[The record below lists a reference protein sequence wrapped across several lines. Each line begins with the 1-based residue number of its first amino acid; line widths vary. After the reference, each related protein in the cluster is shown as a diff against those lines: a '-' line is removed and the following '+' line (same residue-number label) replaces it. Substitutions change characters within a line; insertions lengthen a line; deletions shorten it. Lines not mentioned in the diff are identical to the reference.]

1 MTFDPAKD
9 IKGEPPI
16 KSIELPERERKF
28 NQSGTIIWFTGLSG
42 SGKSTLSNQLEKRL
56 FDNNIQVYVL
66 DGDRVR
72 QGLCDDLGFSEE
84 DRCENIRRIGEVA
97 KLFADAAFIVIVA
110 FISPF
115 RKDRDRIRET
125 MKEDRFIEVFVDCPL
140 NVCVERD
147 TKGLYK
153 KAMDHEINNFTGI
166 SSPYEPPESPEIHLH
181 TSTESVDECLDK
193 MVDYLKNINAIV

>member
-9 IKGEPPI
+9 VKGEPPI
-16 KSIELPERERKF
+16 KSIALPERERKF
-28 NQSGTIIWFTGLSG
+28 NQRGTIIWFTGLSG
-42 SGKSTLSNQLEKRL
+42 AGKSTLSNLLEKRL
-56 FDNNIQVYVL
+56 FENNIQVYVL

-72 QGLCDDLGFSEE
+72 QGLCEDLGFSEE
-84 DRCENIRRIGEVA
+84 DRGENIRRIGEVA

-115 RKDRDRIRET
+115 RKDRDRIRVT
-125 MKEDRFIEVFVDCPL
+125 MEKDRFIEVFVDCPL

-153 KAMDHEINNFTGI
+153 KAMDHEIKNFTGI

-181 TSTESVDECLDK
+181 TSAESVDDCLDK
-193 MVDYLKNINAIV
+193 MVNYLKSVKAIS